1 VGRQEVTGLDTN
13 VLARFLLDDDAA
25 QSARARRAIQDGDAF
40 YVDSAVLCE
49 LVWVLER
56 RYHLPK
62 AAVADSLDKVL
73 RAGKFVIERGELAR
87 LALDDY
93 RAGLGDFADALIA
106 QAALDAG
113 CDAVLTFD
121 KGLKRL
127 PGFRQL

>member
-1 VGRQEVTGLDTN
+1 MTGLDTN

-25 QSARARRAIQDGDAF
+25 QSARARQAIQDGDAF

-62 AAVADSLDKVL
+62 AEVADSLDKVL
-73 RAGKFVIERGELAR
+73 RAGKFVIERGKFAR

-93 RAGLGDFADALIA
+93 RAGHGDFADALIA
-106 QAALDAG
+106 HAALDAG
-113 CDAVLTFD
+113 CEAVLTFD
-121 KGLKRL
+121 KGLKRM

>member
-1 VGRQEVTGLDTN
+1 MTGLDTN

-25 QSARARRAIQDGDAF
+25 QSARARQAIKDGDAF

-56 RYHLPK
+56 RYHLPR
-62 AAVADSLDKVL
+62 AVVADSLDKVL
-73 RAGKFVIERGELAR
+73 RAGKFVIERGEFAR

-93 RAGLGDFADALIA
+93 RAGPGDFADALIA
-106 QAALDAG
+106 HAALDAG
-113 CDAVLTFD
+113 CEAVLTFD
-121 KGLKRL
+121 KGLKRM